1 MKTKTKIWLGV
12 GAFVLAGSGAT
23 TTSAIPPLAAET
35 SPGVSVLPPWSPDTA
50 TSPATSRG
58 VVIAQVVAQ
67 GMAQVVAPHAGHD
80 AGEGGES
87 QGLANLPPDLAFAAR
102 VTLLRGHL
110 LVGDELVRQQQW
122 NAALPHFLH
131 PTEEIYGDIKDQLAE
146 YRVPPFDAAL
156 KTLSDVVK
164 AKKGGADYAKALK
177 AVNDAV
183 AAADAGMKAKQA
195 NWPGFVVETAVEALK
210 AATGEYQQ
218 AVVGNRIAKPVEY
231 QDARGFILQAD
242 RMIESV
248 VPDLQ
253 QKDPA
258 ALGKVRAG
266 LVELKKVFPSP
277 MPPRTPV
284 KDYGGVLAEVS
295 RIELAA
301 GKLM

>member
-35 SPGVSVLPPWSPDTA
+35 SPGVSVLPPWSPDAA

-87 QGLANLPPDLAFAAR
+87 QALANLPPDLAFAAR

-248 VPDLQ
+248 APDLQ

-295 RIELAA
+295 KIELAA

>member
-1 MKTKTKIWLGV
+1 M
-12 GAFVLAGSGAT
+12 
-23 TTSAIPPLAAET
+23 
-35 SPGVSVLPPWSPDTA
+35 
-50 TSPATSRG
+50 
-58 VVIAQVVAQ
+58 
-67 GMAQVVAPHAGHD
+67 APHAGHD

-177 AVNDAV
+177 AVNDAL

-195 NWPGFVVETAVEALK
+195 NWPGFVVEAAVEALK

-248 VPDLQ
+248 APDLQ

-258 ALGKVRAG
+258 ALGQVRAG

-295 RIELAA
+295 KIELAA

>member
-1 MKTKTKIWLGV
+1 MKVKTKIWLGV
-12 GAFVLAGSGAT
+12 GAFVLAGSDAT

-35 SPGVSVLPPWSPDTA
+35 SSGVSGLPARSPDTA
-50 TSPATSRG
+50 ASPAASRG
-58 VVIAQVVAQ
+58 VV
-67 GMAQVVAPHAGHD
+67 MAQHAGHD

-164 AKKGGADYAKALK
+164 AKKGGAD
-177 AVNDAV
+177 
-183 AAADAGMKAKQA
+183 AGMKAKQA
-195 NWPGFVVETAVEALK
+195 NWPGFVVEAAVEALK

-248 VPDLQ
+248 APDLQ

-258 ALGKVRAG
+258 ALGQVRAG

-295 RIELAA
+295 KIELAA